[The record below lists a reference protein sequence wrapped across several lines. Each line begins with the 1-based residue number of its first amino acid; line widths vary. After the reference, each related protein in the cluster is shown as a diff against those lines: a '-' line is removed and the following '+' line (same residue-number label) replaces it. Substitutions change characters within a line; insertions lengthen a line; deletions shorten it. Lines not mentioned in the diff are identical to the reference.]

1 MKPTKF
7 VCLYHIIDIKCIC
20 FLSKL
25 VFLTSH
31 FYFELET
38 PLLYIFEHS
47 NKDSKLETKNN
58 TNAWTTIRHTIKFW
72 LFPFFYLK
80 VNVRNNGISNAN
92 QFLQTFTKYSTS
104 EILLH
109 FFSNILFFDDDVSRN
124 PSCPG
129 MLGEVLKKQ
138 DSNAFPQ

>member
-1 MKPTKF
+1 MDYNKT
-7 VCLYHIIDIKCIC
+7 YHK
-20 FLSKL
+20 
-25 VFLTSH
+25 VLTFS
-31 FYFELET
+31 F
-38 PLLYIFEHS
+38 
-47 NKDSKLETKNN
+47 
-58 TNAWTTIRHTIKFW
+58 
-72 LFPFFYLK
+72 FFYLK
-80 VNVRNNGISNAN
+80 FNVRNNGISNAN